1 MACIVFVVTL
11 RCCRMSY
18 WSGVRA
24 QQQGWSTRPTADPC
38 SQPHTR
44 GMQGPSSQ
52 DCSGSNAWA
61 CLDQLKD
68 RATGNK
74 INLFLTAENQETK
87 SSLLGEG
94 DESVQTHG
102 SRPSSC
108 RLLLGQTLLL
118 LYPGCLAPGFSVGR
132 VRLAETFLKE
142 WIWKQWNH
150 INKPTKKPINQT
162 TTTTANTTKQ
172 KTTTKERKSKCHW
185 VSSSSAWLRPQD
197 SLVCSSTKSMSCTPA
212 SLSLRPLSHTFQT
225 ECTERCDW
233 SSCSPWGSQLFAT
246 SESLQHLFPLP
257 WL

>member
-1 MACIVFVVTL
+1 MTLGRPQMKKRWPVGRNAKISMACIVFVVTL

-94 DESVQTHG
+94 AESVQTHG
-102 SRPSSC
+102 SSLLAGFCWARPC
-108 RLLLGQTLLL
+108 FYFTMEALLQA
-118 LYPGCLAPGFSVGR
+118 YSVGR
-132 VRLAETFLKE
+132 VRPAETF
-142 WIWKQWNH
+142 
-150 INKPTKKPINQT
+150 
-162 TTTTANTTKQ
+162 
-172 KTTTKERKSKCHW
+172 
-185 VSSSSAWLRPQD
+185 
-197 SLVCSSTKSMSCTPA
+197 
-212 SLSLRPLSHTFQT
+212 
-225 ECTERCDW
+225 
-233 SSCSPWGSQLFAT
+233 
-246 SESLQHLFPLP
+246 
-257 WL
+257 

>member
-18 WSGVRA
+18 WSGGRA

-38 SQPHTR
+38 SQCHTR

-87 SSLLGEG
+87 SSLLGESA
-94 DESVQTHG
+94 ESVQTHG

-118 LYPGCLAPGFSVGR
+118 LYPGSLAPGLQCGQGQASGNLFKR
-132 VRLAETFLKE
+132 MNLKTME
-142 WIWKQWNH
+142 PNQQTNQKKKKQ
-150 INKPTKKPINQT
+150 PTI
-162 TTTTANTTKQ
+162 KQ
-172 KTTTKERKSKCHW
+172 KTITTKERKSKCHW

-197 SLVCSSTKSMSCTPA
+197 SLVCPE
-212 SLSLRPLSHTFQT
+212 H
-225 ECTERCDW
+225 
-233 SSCSPWGSQLFAT
+233 
-246 SESLQHLFPLP
+246 
-257 WL
+257 

>member
-94 DESVQTHG
+94 AESVQTHG

-118 LYPGCLAPGFSVGR
+118 LYPGSLAPGLQCGQGQASRNLFKR
-132 VRLAETFLKE
+132 MNLKTME
-142 WIWKQWNH
+142 PYQQTNQKTNQPNNNNNSKH
-150 INKPTKKPINQT
+150 NQT
-162 TTTTANTTKQ
+162 KNNHQGKKKQ
-172 KTTTKERKSKCHW
+172 
-185 VSSSSAWLRPQD
+185 
-197 SLVCSSTKSMSCTPA
+197 M
-212 SLSLRPLSHTFQT
+212 PLGKQ
-225 ECTERCDW
+225 
-233 SSCSPWGSQLFAT
+233 
-246 SESLQHLFPLP
+246 
-257 WL
+257 

>member
-1 MACIVFVVTL
+1 MKKRWPVGRNAKISMACIVFVVTL

-94 DESVQTHG
+94 AESVQTHG

-108 RLLLGQTLLL
+108 RLLLGQTLFL
-118 LYPGCLAPGFSVGR
+118 LYPGSLAPGLQCGQGQASRNLFKR
-132 VRLAETFLKE
+132 MNLKTME
-142 WIWKQWNH
+142 PYQQTNQKNNQPNNNN
-150 INKPTKKPINQT
+150 NKHNQT
-162 TTTTANTTKQ
+162 KNNHQGKKKQ
-172 KTTTKERKSKCHW
+172 
-185 VSSSSAWLRPQD
+185 
-197 SLVCSSTKSMSCTPA
+197 M
-212 SLSLRPLSHTFQT
+212 PLGKQ
-225 ECTERCDW
+225 
-233 SSCSPWGSQLFAT
+233 
-246 SESLQHLFPLP
+246 
-257 WL
+257 